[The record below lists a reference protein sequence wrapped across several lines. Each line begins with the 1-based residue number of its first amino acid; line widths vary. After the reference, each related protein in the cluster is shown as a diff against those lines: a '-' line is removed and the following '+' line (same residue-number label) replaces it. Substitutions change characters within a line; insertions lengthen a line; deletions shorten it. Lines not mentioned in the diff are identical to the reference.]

1 MSDRAEYIKGLRALA
16 DILEANAD
24 LPLPFDG
31 DHCPIEF
38 IEVGEAARLGA
49 AVFARVM
56 PAGTREVLTG
66 THFYV
71 EAEVHGLHLRWVGP
85 RDETPSAA
93 VSRG

>member
-1 MSDRAEYIKGLRALA
+1 MTTDRDAYIRGLRALA
-16 DILEANAD
+16 DILEANAE

-31 DHCPIEF
+31 DISPIEF
-38 IEVGEAARLGA
+38 VSLGEAARLGA

-56 PAGTREVLTG
+56 PGEVREVLTG

-85 RDETPSAA
+85 RDETPAA
-93 VSRG
+93 VTT